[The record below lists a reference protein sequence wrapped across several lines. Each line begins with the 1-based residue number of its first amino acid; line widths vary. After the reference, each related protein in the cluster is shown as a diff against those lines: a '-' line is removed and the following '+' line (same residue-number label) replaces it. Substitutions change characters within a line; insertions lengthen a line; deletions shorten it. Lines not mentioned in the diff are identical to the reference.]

1 MTRWTLSLM
10 TLALS
15 AGVSFGC
22 TTGVIRG
29 PASASDASAPR
40 ADGVEAMR
48 VRRLL
53 VAYDGA
59 EGAAASI
66 RRSRE
71 QAEER
76 AVMIAGLARTS
87 DQSFRE
93 LVSQYG
99 DTPPD
104 NDDRNTV
111 RILSRGESGLP
122 EAVES
127 EAFRLE
133 VGHVTRPLPTP
144 IGFVIL
150 AREADPSETGPT
162 QIAARHILIA
172 WQGASSANEEVTRSE
187 DEARALALQIAS
199 SARDEANDWVQL
211 HAEYSDEAN
220 GPTGGD
226 LGMFGRGQMVPSFER
241 AAFALEIDQIS
252 DPVRSQFGYH
262 IIQRTQ

>member
-1 MTRWTLSLM
+1 MTRSTLMFLSL
-10 TLALS
+10 A
-15 AGVSFGC
+15 AIFAGC

-29 PASASDASAPR
+29 PATSSEASAPR

-48 VRRLL
+48 IRRLL
-53 VAYDGA
+53 VAYEGA
-59 EGAAASI
+59 EGAAASV

-104 NDDRNTV
+104 LDDRNTV
-111 RILSRGESGLP
+111 RILNRGDSGLP
-122 EAVES
+122 QDVEA
-127 EAFRLE
+127 EAFRLAI
-133 VGHVTRPLPTP
+133 GHVTRPLPTP
-144 IGFVIL
+144 MGFVIL
-150 AREADPSETGPT
+150 TREADPSDTGPT
-162 QIAARHILIA
+162 QVGARHILVS
-172 WQGASSANEEVTRSE
+172 WQGAASASPEVTRTE

-199 SARDEANDWVQL
+199 SARDEENDWVQL
-211 HAEYSDEAN
+211 HREYSDEAN
-220 GPTGGD
+220 GPVGGD
-226 LGMFGRGQMVPSFER
+226 LGLFGRGQMVPSFER
-241 AAFALEIDQIS
+241 AAFALDIDEIS